1 MTGWTRQW
9 TVFTLILLTAHF
21 VLHVTLG
28 MGGLAPDLL
37 TVAALLGA
45 RRLPTAGGAALGL
58 AIGLLADAFAVT
70 GFAATSL
77 GLAVACL
84 GGALSRDFFEG
95 ESLIFNTVYLL
106 AAGALALLIADV
118 AAGRAGSQPV
128 NAIFGAILGAT
139 YTAVAGTAVLAAY
152 RHVAGM
158 RV

>member
-9 TVFTLILLTAHF
+9 TVFTFLLLTGHF

-28 MGGLAPDLL
+28 IGGLAPDLL
-37 TVAALLGA
+37 AVAALLGA
-45 RRLPTAGGAALGL
+45 RRLPAVGGAALGFGL
-58 AIGLLADAFAVT
+58 GLLADAFAVT
-70 GFAATSL
+70 GFGATGL

-84 GGALSRDFFEG
+84 GGAMSRDFFEG

-106 AAGALALLIADV
+106 TAGALALLIADL
-118 AAGRAGSQPV
+118 AAGRTGNQPV

-139 YTAVAGTAVLAAY
+139 YTAVAGTAALAAY
-152 RHVAGM
+152 RHVVGM